1 MLNSATQDQHR
12 PTREAALR
20 AQRMQHNDVQPG
32 KARKHIR
39 GKKVGTTERGGYGM
53 QIVRVVG
60 VHGIGQS
67 KTSRQRLILDW
78 RRALRRGIDSLPDGV
93 ACATSLEV
101 PHWTAL
107 LAKGTDRLGPEDD
120 LFDESVPMEPAE
132 EEFLAEVFADL
143 VRPEDVAFAETQP
156 VTTLG
161 PPKMWSPRLTRL
173 AMAYDRR
180 FQGGGGRFL
189 VRRMREVRYYLTKPD
204 LATEVRAFVR
214 DEFDLNTT
222 VVIGHS
228 LGSVIAY
235 DLLRHQEVGAA
246 GTPGPAIHTLVTCGS
261 PLGIPAV
268 RRLMGITDGTPLQLD
283 SHIRWVNVFDP
294 NDFITGGAGLSAV
307 ASGLT
312 EAQVDNGIGD
322 PHAALRYLRTT
333 PVARAVVGGRQ

>member
-1 MLNSATQDQHR
+1 MR
-12 PTREAALR
+12 
-20 AQRMQHNDVQPG
+20 
-32 KARKHIR
+32 
-39 GKKVGTTERGGYGM
+39 
-53 QIVRVVG
+53 IVRVVG

-67 KTSRQRLILDW
+67 KTSRRQLILDW
-78 RRALRRGIDSLPDGV
+78 SRAIRRGIDSLPNAA

-107 LAKGTDRLGPEDD
+107 LAKGTDHLGAEDN
-120 LFDESVPMEPAE
+120 LFGESAPMEPAE

-143 VRPEDVAFAETQP
+143 VRPEDVALAESQP
-156 VTTLG
+156 VATLG

-180 FQGGGGRFL
+180 FPGGGAQFL
-189 VRRMREVRYYLTKPD
+189 VERMREVRYYLTKPD
-204 LATEVRAFVR
+204 LAAKVRAFVR
-214 DEFDLNTT
+214 DEFNLDTT

-235 DLLRHQEVGAA
+235 DLLRHREVGAT
-246 GTPGPAIHTLVTCGS
+246 GTPGPAVHTLVTCGS

-268 RRLMGITDGTPLQLD
+268 RRLMGITDATPLQLD

-294 NDFITGGAGLSAV
+294 DDFITGGAGLSAI

-322 PHAALRYLRTT
+322 PHAALRYLRTA